1 MCIPH
6 FSTIHQLGL
15 LLPFGSC
22 VKCCYEHGCT
32 NVSLK
37 PCFQFLWVYN
47 QKWNFWIIWH
57 STFNF
62 FEVLPYCF
70 PQQLFHFTF
79 LPAVSNS
86 YCSTHSHQHWC
97 SFFLFFFLI
106 VATHCTLD
114 VQCYLTVILICISL
128 ISDLETSFMCFFFW
142 PFVYL
147 LWNNVYL
154 SHLTVL
160 KLDFVVI
167 VVEL

>member
-1 MCIPH
+1 MNMDVQMSLWNPA
-6 FSTIHQLGL
+6 FSSSGYIIRSEISGSYGIL
-15 LLPFGSC
+15 LLIFLRYCHTVSHSSC
-22 VKCCYEHGCT
+22 SILHSYQLCQTVTVPHILT
-32 NVSLK
+32 N
-37 PCFQFLWVYN
+37 
-47 QKWNFWIIWH
+47 
-57 STFNF
+57 TG
-62 FEVLPYCF
+62 VLF
-70 PQQLFHFTF
+70 
-79 LPAVSNS
+79 
-86 YCSTHSHQHWC
+86 
-97 SFFLFFFLI
+97 SFFFFLI